1 MRYLKEIKDPRLEV
15 IGRLDPNL
23 DPGLVLEIGLV
34 AVLLANLLLAIYEYS
49 KDKQG
54 KGTSTGD

>member
-1 MRYLKEIKDPRLEV
+1 MRYLTEIKDPRLEV

-54 KGTSTGD
+54 KGTSIGD